1 MAFDTRNLTTDY
13 KKLMS
18 IPVMNRTALAQSGL
32 LNDMLSMLTPTQ
44 YSSLF
49 PSYYKESLPSISGFE
64 IAVTR
69 TTMSG
74 GGGGTTGGGTG
85 GGTGYTAGT
94 GSSVTATPVKPSI
107 TPSQQRA
114 AESAGLGYLLP
125 DQKATNQPIGTNT
138 TPDQNKQLL
147 IDAMNRGNVNDPEI
161 RAAMAAVTQGESGF
175 MPRSE
180 LSYANTSNERIRG
193 IFTSR
198 IGNMSDSELNA
209 LKQNPEAFFNHVYG
223 GRSDLGNAPNE
234 GYKYRGR
241 GYFQL
246 TGKANYQKY
255 GDMLGIDLVNNPDLA
270 NDPKIAADI
279 AIAYIK
285 DRYENAPGQDKREKV
300 FRAVGNPVTDTE
312 KVKNSAFQS
321 YVNSGEFAPGK
332 QADLS
337 FLNQVAPAQGVP
349 QGTSDVFPADQ
360 QTMTGQIESM
370 TPIGGDSIVNR
381 SQSRVKEDQAEIAGV
396 RKLPLQ
402 EDLVNTMN
410 YAAQKISE
418 ETGRNISMQVFS
430 GGQAALGTAGPRKGT
445 TEHDLG
451 GAGDVYYI
459 ETLSD
464 GSTRRLSMQNPDD
477 KKLMYKA
484 AYHFVRAGGRSIGLE
499 SGYMGDQAMH
509 LGISRNDE
517 KPVHHGDE
525 ELIALVNQ
533 AKNEFL
539 AEAQKEG
546 WDPRYGYKNFFE
558 KTRSERFAGLEKQT
572 SDAQNVL
579 DIVPKSDVLP
589 PEQQQ
594 MAPTAEPVTEATPA
608 DTPSELNAVNNYET
622 GTANAGYA
630 EEVKMVD
637 NKTGQ
642 TIGNVGTGEAVGIT
656 KDNKV
661 AVTSEAR
668 LNASQILPKM
678 NMNMS
683 NPNAQSMPQNGP
695 QVDPTRSRQVASAV
709 NNLDPMRLT
718 ADNSFEPSP
727 SFDRSMG
734 RVVESGNRY
743 NSRGV
748 PWSNV

>member
-18 IPVMNRTALAQSGL
+18 IPVMNRTTLAQSGL

-49 PSYYKESLPSISGFE
+49 PSYYKEGLPSISGFE
-64 IAVTR
+64 TSVTR

-74 GGGGTTGGGTG
+74 GGGTTGGATG

-114 AESAGLGYLLP
+114 AEKAGLGYLLP
-125 DQKATNQPIGTNT
+125 DQKALPQSSQQFKAGENASEIQKGIVQIANRFNMDPVDVATFMRYETGGTLDPYQPGPITQWGQHRGLIQMGEVQQKEYGINLDPRRGPVSTIAEQFAAIEKYFVANKFDKWLADNPNATVHQKRLAMYATVNAGSPYKVDATDQYNGGAPGTV
-138 TPDQNKQLL
+138 
-147 IDAMNRGNVNDPEI
+147 IDKVNDMYDTRKGSHYNLASEYMKS
-161 RAAMAAVTQGESGF
+161 AEVT
-175 MPRSE
+175 P
-180 LSYANTSNERIRG
+180 
-193 IFTSR
+193 
-198 IGNMSDSELNA
+198 
-209 LKQNPEAFFNHVYG
+209 
-223 GRSDLGNAPNE
+223 
-234 GYKYRGR
+234 
-241 GYFQL
+241 
-246 TGKANYQKY
+246 
-255 GDMLGIDLVNNPDLA
+255 
-270 NDPKIAADI
+270 
-279 AIAYIK
+279 
-285 DRYENAPGQDKREKV
+285 
-300 FRAVGNPVTDTE
+300 
-312 KVKNSAFQS
+312 
-321 YVNSGEFAPGK
+321 
-332 QADLS
+332 ADL
-337 FLNQVAPAQGVP
+337 NQINQGQGVP

-360 QTMTGQIESM
+360 QNMTGKITKENADEVVSATVAGEIPLNQAVINKALEM
-370 TPIGGDSIVNR
+370 KGVVEVKDRQRIAEYLKTGGVGLDPVETSWCAAFVNSTLQQKGIQGSG
-381 SQSRVKEDQAEIAGV
+381 SQVATSFGNWGV
-396 RKLPLQ
+396 AVEPNKVQ
-402 EDLVNTMN
+402 
-410 YAAQKISE
+410 S
-418 ETGRNISMQVFS
+418 
-430 GGQAALGTAGPRKGT
+430 
-445 TEHDLG
+445 
-451 GAGDVYYI
+451 GDVLV
-459 ETLSD
+459 EMRGL
-464 GSTRRLSMQNPDD
+464 NP
-477 KKLMYKA
+477 
-484 AYHFVRAGGRSIGLE
+484 
-499 SGYMGDQAMH
+499 GDQGGHVGFATGNTRVNENTGA
-509 LGISRNDE
+509 LEYEFLSGNSGKNRDSVTTRYISADKVSARRATEIYENQN
-517 KPVHHGDE
+517 
-525 ELIALVNQ
+525 NQ
-533 AKNEFL
+533 ATKAEKN
-539 AEAQKEG
+539 
-546 WDPRYGYKNFFE
+546 
-558 KTRSERFAGLEKQT
+558 
-572 SDAQNVL
+572 DAQNVL

-734 RVVESGNRY
+734 RVVESGNKY

>member
-49 PSYYKESLPSISGFE
+49 PSYYKEGLPSISGFE
-64 IAVTR
+64 TAVTR
-69 TTMSG
+69 TTMS

-125 DQKATNQPIGTNT
+125 DQKALPQSSQQFKAGENASEIQKGIVQIANRFNMDPVDVATFMRYETGGTLDPYQPGPITQWGQHRGLIQMGEVQQKEYGINLDPRRGPVSTIAEQFAAIEKYFVANKFDKWLADNPNATVHQKRLAMYATVNAGSPYKVDATDQYNGGAPGTV
-138 TPDQNKQLL
+138 
-147 IDAMNRGNVNDPEI
+147 IDKVNDMYDNRKGSHYNLASEYMKS
-161 RAAMAAVTQGESGF
+161 AEVT
-175 MPRSE
+175 P
-180 LSYANTSNERIRG
+180 
-193 IFTSR
+193 
-198 IGNMSDSELNA
+198 
-209 LKQNPEAFFNHVYG
+209 
-223 GRSDLGNAPNE
+223 
-234 GYKYRGR
+234 
-241 GYFQL
+241 
-246 TGKANYQKY
+246 
-255 GDMLGIDLVNNPDLA
+255 
-270 NDPKIAADI
+270 
-279 AIAYIK
+279 
-285 DRYENAPGQDKREKV
+285 
-300 FRAVGNPVTDTE
+300 
-312 KVKNSAFQS
+312 
-321 YVNSGEFAPGK
+321 
-332 QADLS
+332 ADL
-337 FLNQVAPAQGVP
+337 NQINQGQGVP

-360 QTMTGQIESM
+360 QTMTGINESSPKFSISKGNIEEVDSRLQNVIKSASNDLPEGYTVKAISGKDIRTTGTKNHPAGLAMDVQIYDNEGKLVPYNSNSPGWKYYEM
-370 TPIGGDSIVNR
+370 LYRSAHIRGQEMYPDQKFIWGGAWISKAAGRGDPMHYQIVDPNAR
-381 SQSRVKEDQAEIAGV
+381 GTSQSSGSYSFESGLDPSHPFVKE
-396 RKLPLQ
+396 
-402 EDLVNTMN
+402 
-410 YAAQKISE
+410 
-418 ETGRNISMQVFS
+418 
-430 GGQAALGTAGPRKGT
+430 GGQLTPEEREEYDSTIIKKIEKEKEALK
-445 TEHDLG
+445 
-451 GAGDVYYI
+451 
-459 ETLSD
+459 S
-464 GSTRRLSMQNPDD
+464 
-477 KKLMYKA
+477 
-484 AYHFVRAGGRSIGLE
+484 
-499 SGYMGDQAMH
+499 
-509 LGISRNDE
+509 
-517 KPVHHGDE
+517 
-525 ELIALVNQ
+525 
-533 AKNEFL
+533 KN
-539 AEAQKEG
+539 
-546 WDPRYGYKNFFE
+546 
-558 KTRSERFAGLEKQT
+558 
-572 SDAQNVL
+572 DAQNVL

-630 EEVKMVD
+630 EEVKMID

>member
-64 IAVTR
+64 TAVTR

-114 AESAGLGYLLP
+114 AEKAGLGYLLP
-125 DQKATNQPIGTNT
+125 DQTNVKGSGIEGIKDSTHQKMKMSYDAFVNAGFSHNQSLSLVAEVGRENGFQEKFMFGTHSDPYNNATNLGMLSMQGPRLTALKDHLMSEGRFSKSGELI
-138 TPDQNKQLL
+138 PDQETMNSMARFYMKEMQTTEKSKKVEQFLSNPNIDPANAAYLL
-147 IDAMNRGNVNDPEI
+147 GTGYIRWRYEDPKYAKHHEYRDQYYNTINDITKDFGSRGPTP
-161 RAAMAAVTQGESGF
+161 A
-175 MPRSE
+175 
-180 LSYANTSNERIRG
+180 
-193 IFTSR
+193 
-198 IGNMSDSELNA
+198 ELN
-209 LKQNPEAFFNHVYG
+209 Q
-223 GRSDLGNAPNE
+223 
-234 GYKYRGR
+234 
-241 GYFQL
+241 
-246 TGKANYQKY
+246 
-255 GDMLGIDLVNNPDLA
+255 I
-270 NDPKIAADI
+270 
-279 AIAYIK
+279 
-285 DRYENAPGQDKREKV
+285 
-300 FRAVGNPVTDTE
+300 
-312 KVKNSAFQS
+312 QS
-321 YVNSGEFAPGK
+321 
-332 QADLS
+332 
-337 FLNQVAPAQGVP
+337 AQGVS

-360 QTMTGQIESM
+360 QTMTGSEII
-370 TPIGGDSIVNR
+370 PISETIDNPKAYGQSATKNAKPASGVVFHVAGTQSI
-381 SQSRVKEDQAEIAGV
+381 EDQIKSQQTPRGGGSSGYGYHYVISKDGKIYQLQSTDKRMNQMKGSSNPARTGRLDLDNTNTIGV
-396 RKLPLQ
+396 GFITGGGKPTEEQML
-402 EDLVNTMN
+402 
-410 YAAQKISE
+410 AAQKLTPQIYLQNNIPTTYTNEKGEVLSNAPVAHGSIQPDEGRATLGPKNTPEGVVMTQPFIENWNEISK
-418 ETGRNISMQVFS
+418 NI
-430 GGQAALGTAGPRKGT
+430 
-445 TEHDLG
+445 
-451 GAGDVYYI
+451 
-459 ETLSD
+459 
-464 GSTRRLSMQNPDD
+464 
-477 KKLMYKA
+477 
-484 AYHFVRAGGRSIGLE
+484 
-499 SGYMGDQAMH
+499 
-509 LGISRNDE
+509 NDMRE
-517 KPVHHGDE
+517 GKNKIPVD
-525 ELIALVNQ
+525 
-533 AKNEFL
+533 
-539 AEAQKEG
+539 
-546 WDPRYGYKNFFE
+546 
-558 KTRSERFAGLEKQT
+558 EKQT

>member
-64 IAVTR
+64 TAVTR
-69 TTMSG
+69 TTMSGG

-114 AESAGLGYLLP
+114 AEKAGLGYLLP
-125 DQKATNQPIGTNT
+125 DQTNVKGSGIEGIKDSTHQKMKMSYDAFVNAGFSHNQSLSLVAEVGRENGFQEKFMFGTHSDPYNNATNLGMLSMQGPRLTALKDHLMSEGRFSKSGELI
-138 TPDQNKQLL
+138 PDQETMNSMARFYMKEMQTTEKSKKVEQFLSNPNIDPANAAYLL
-147 IDAMNRGNVNDPEI
+147 GTGYIRWRYEDPKYAKHHEYRDQYYNTINDITKDFGSRGPTP
-161 RAAMAAVTQGESGF
+161 A
-175 MPRSE
+175 
-180 LSYANTSNERIRG
+180 
-193 IFTSR
+193 
-198 IGNMSDSELNA
+198 ELN
-209 LKQNPEAFFNHVYG
+209 Q
-223 GRSDLGNAPNE
+223 
-234 GYKYRGR
+234 
-241 GYFQL
+241 
-246 TGKANYQKY
+246 
-255 GDMLGIDLVNNPDLA
+255 I
-270 NDPKIAADI
+270 
-279 AIAYIK
+279 
-285 DRYENAPGQDKREKV
+285 
-300 FRAVGNPVTDTE
+300 
-312 KVKNSAFQS
+312 QS
-321 YVNSGEFAPGK
+321 
-332 QADLS
+332 
-337 FLNQVAPAQGVP
+337 AQGVS

-360 QTMTGQIESM
+360 QTMTGSEII
-370 TPIGGDSIVNR
+370 PISETIDNPKAYGQSATKNAKPASGVVFHVAGTQSI
-381 SQSRVKEDQAEIAGV
+381 EDQIKSQQTPRGGGSSGYGYHYVISKDGKIYQLQSTDKRMNQMKGSSNPARTGRLDLDNTNTIGV
-396 RKLPLQ
+396 GFITGGGKPTEEQML
-402 EDLVNTMN
+402 
-410 YAAQKISE
+410 AAQKLTPQIYLQNNIPTTYTNEKGEVLSNAPVAHGSIQPDEGRATLGHKNTPEGVVMTQPFIENWNEISK
-418 ETGRNISMQVFS
+418 NI
-430 GGQAALGTAGPRKGT
+430 
-445 TEHDLG
+445 
-451 GAGDVYYI
+451 
-459 ETLSD
+459 
-464 GSTRRLSMQNPDD
+464 
-477 KKLMYKA
+477 
-484 AYHFVRAGGRSIGLE
+484 
-499 SGYMGDQAMH
+499 
-509 LGISRNDE
+509 NDMRE
-517 KPVHHGDE
+517 GKNKIPVD
-525 ELIALVNQ
+525 
-533 AKNEFL
+533 
-539 AEAQKEG
+539 
-546 WDPRYGYKNFFE
+546 
-558 KTRSERFAGLEKQT
+558 EKQT